1 MARRI
6 LQFLQAAIAQARG
19 AMWICARLVVD
30 AMVCHWPTKKRRDA
44 ALIVRI
50 DRLGD
55 FILWIDAARA
65 LAHSSRRNGLHTT
78 LLANGQWGDWARELR
93 IFDEVIALNVSRF
106 SSSLSYRMHTELQL
120 RRRGF
125 SVAIQPTYS
134 RHWVSGDALIRTCGA
149 PARIGSTGDPEH
161 KGPFHRPLGDRWY
174 TRLIPA
180 QAGCLME
187 IQRNAE
193 FMSGL
198 LGEEL
203 PPRVAD
209 LREAALRAPSAE
221 IRGIIEGQM
230 PYFVLVPGASVPGK
244 RWPAQS
250 FLEVAKRLH
259 DTTGWNAIACG
270 GAEDVEIAAALSSHS
285 NGAITNLAGKTTIA
299 ELATVLLHAR
309 LVVGNDTAAIHLAAV
324 VHTPSVCVLGGGQFG
339 RFVPYSHDNR
349 GGLAGPIPVF
359 HWTECFHC
367 NWDCKH
373 AAAGGAYPCVEEIP
387 VDNVWNAIASAPF
400 PDREVFS
407 STPPALPQP
416 RCGGRLT
423 CASL

>member
-1 MARRI
+1 MAGRI
-6 LQFLQAAIAQARG
+6 LQFLQPAISQTRG
-19 AMWICARLVVD
+19 SIWICARLAVD
-30 AMVCHWPTKKRRDA
+30 AMVCLWPTRKRRNA
-44 ALIVRI
+44 ALVVRI

-65 LAHSSRRNGLHTT
+65 LAHSSRRNGMHTT
-78 LLANGQWGDWARELR
+78 LIANDQWADWARELR
-93 IFDEVIALNVSRF
+93 IFDEVMALDVPRF
-106 SSSLSYRMHTELQL
+106 SSSLSYRMHMEFLV

-125 SVAIQPTYS
+125 SVAIQPTYT
-134 RHWVSGDALIRTCGA
+134 RHWVSGDAIIRTCGA
-149 PARIGSTGDPEH
+149 PVRIGSAGEPQH
-161 KGPFHRPLGDRWY
+161 KGPFHRPLGDQWY

-180 QAGCLME
+180 RAGCLME

-193 FMSGL
+193 FMSGQ

-203 PPRVAD
+203 RPRVAD

-221 IRGIIEGQM
+221 IRAIIEDQV

-250 FLEVAKRLH
+250 FVEVANRLH
-259 DTTGWNAIACG
+259 ETTGWKAIACG
-270 GAEDVEIAAALSSHS
+270 GTEDSEVAVALSRHS
-285 NGAITNLAGKTTIA
+285 NGAIANLAGKTTIA

-309 LVVGNDTAAIHLAAV
+309 LVVGNDTAAIHLAAA

-339 RFVPYSHDNR
+339 RFVPYSHDHT
-349 GGLAGPIPVF
+349 GKLAGPIPVF

-373 AAAGGAYPCVEEIP
+373 AAAGGAYPCIEEIA
-387 VDNVWNAIASAPF
+387 VDDVWNAIAPLLFQTATFSIPF
-400 PDREVFS
+400 R
-407 STPPALPQP
+407 QH
-416 RCGGRLT
+416 GRRRIV
-423 CASL
+423 AAD